1 MILDIACFARR
12 RWAAPGLKERLLT
25 THDPAIRTEVLRTAL
40 IAYGVASLLHFGHNA
55 EHLSEYPNLP
65 TWITRADV
73 YSSWLAQTAIGLV
86 GYSLVRGRYPAAGL
100 AGLAAYGLLGLAGL
114 AHYAVAPPSAHTLAM
129 NATIWLEA
137 ATALLLL
144 TAVVHC
150 MRRLVRQRPPPARA
164 DSG

>member
-1 MILDIACFARR
+1 VLITY
-12 RWAAPGLKERLLT
+12 AA
-25 THDPAIRTEVLRTAL
+25 
-40 IAYGVASLLHFGHNA
+40 ASLLHFGHNA

-73 YSSWLAQTAIGLV
+73 YSTWLAQTAIGLV
-86 GYSLVRGRYPAAGL
+86 GYFLVRGRYPFVGL
-100 AGLAAYGLLGLAGL
+100 AGLAVYGLLGLGGL
-114 AHYAVAPPSAHTLAM
+114 AHYAVAPPSAHTLMM

-144 TAVVHC
+144 TAVVDC
-150 MRRLVRQRPPPARA
+150 MRRLARQRPQSTKA